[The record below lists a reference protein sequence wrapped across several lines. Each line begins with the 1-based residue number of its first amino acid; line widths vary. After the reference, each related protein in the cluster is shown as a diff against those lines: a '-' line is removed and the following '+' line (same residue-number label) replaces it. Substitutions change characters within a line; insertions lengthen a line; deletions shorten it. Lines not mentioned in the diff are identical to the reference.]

1 MHTKP
6 DISSFEDIK
15 LLLDTFYAKVLKD
28 DLISYI
34 FTDIAQIQL
43 ETHMPH
49 LYAFWDTVLFGTAN
63 YKGNPVLKHIEL
75 DKKEPLTDA
84 HFTQWKKLFFETIDE
99 LFEGKKAAFAK
110 EKATAMEFLMKMKI
124 DASRKPGF
132 IQ

>member
-1 MHTKP
+1 MCIR
-6 DISSFEDIK
+6 DS
-15 LLLDTFYAKVLKD
+15 
-28 DLISYI
+28 
-34 FTDIAQIQL
+34 
-43 ETHMPH
+43 
-49 LYAFWDTVLFGTAN
+49 

-84 HFTQWKKLFFETIDE
+84 HFAQWKKLFFETIDE

>member
-1 MHTKP
+1 MKT
-6 DISSFEDIK
+6 DIAGFDDVKI
-15 LLLDTFYAKVLKD
+15 LLDTFYNKILKD
-28 DLISYI
+28 DTIGYI
-34 FTDIAQIQL
+34 FNDVAKINL

-63 YKGNPVLKHIEL
+63 YKGNPILKHIEL
-75 DKKEPLTDA
+75 DKKEPLTDN

-99 LFEGKKAAFAK
+99 LFEGKKADLAK